1 MSLFGSSTT
10 NAQAKTVASG
20 VSINSSC
27 YGNVVPIAYGTVRGS
42 GNLIWYGDFQATSAG
57 SASKGKN
64 GGQAYTYSAYFA
76 FALCEGPIGGVANVW
91 ANGTIYSW
99 AYCSAHNIG
108 FESGASGQAPW
119 GYLSSKHPGQDL
131 GYSETAYVYWQP
143 GLFGSS
149 PQMQNFAFEIQ
160 GIGNGVYGTPDAD
173 PAFVVTD
180 LLTNASYGVGFP
192 SSRLGD
198 LSTFSN
204 YCRATGM
211 VISLFLNTQQ
221 DAASTLNDIVQQCNA
236 EFVWSGGQLTIVP
249 YGDQNVSSNGAT
261 YTAPA
266 AALYSLTDD
275 DYIDT
280 GSGDP
285 VQLSRARPSDRMN
298 SVKLEWL
305 NRSNQYAAE
314 IVEAKDQAAIETYGL
329 RSDQPK
335 QSHQFCT
342 LSAATMSA
350 TLQLQ
355 RQAVRN
361 QYTFTLGWKY
371 CLLDPMDIVE
381 ITDAN
386 LGLVQQWVRILS
398 IEEDD
403 NGNLSITAEE
413 YLGGAGGAPLYT
425 FQSGLPSAIG
435 NLNASP
441 GVVNAP
447 VIVEPPISFI
457 AGTPQLMI
465 GVSGSSPYWGSADIY
480 MSADGGNNYELIGRA
495 VKGAAVGITTA
506 ALSGAAT
513 DPDTSELLTIDISQ
527 SYGAQLAPA
536 SHGTADNYQTSLWI
550 CNSDYSNGELVGYGI
565 ETLTGTGTYK
575 LSDSGGGSIYLRR
588 GQLATPIAAHASGS
602 MVLGMGKNVFVMDLP
617 ASLSGVALHFKFV
630 SYNLWGG
637 APTDLASA
645 TAYTYTPVVSG
656 GSGGFGGP
664 VGAPTVPLNVT
675 ASYDVQLDG
684 SIQPGMQIT
693 WTPTTDLNCDGQEL
707 AWQVHGSGNWTSV
720 ALSPWADL
728 YFLTGLQAGVAYD
741 FRVRSTRVGVGSF
754 STTYSA
760 WIDTLTAHP
769 SGVTATYPS
778 APAALAAPVV
788 GTGAFYLNVSWAAST
803 DPNLAGYEVAYNTA
817 NTLTGAILANL
828 TSNPLA
834 TSVTISNGILAN
846 TTYYVFVRAVQST
859 SQVGTWSAAGSGT
872 TPAVGAPTGPLNLS
886 SSVNTQADGTVQPY
900 LTAAWGASAS
910 AVISYYEVQW
920 QQHAGSWSASP
931 NSVQTGTT
939 SFQLTNL
946 FAGSAGQAYDVRVR
960 TVYVTPQQTF
970 YSPWLDSMST
980 WPGGFTVSP
989 KTSAP
994 AAPTG
999 LSVTAGTYS
1008 CRLQWT
1014 NPSDVDFVRTQIWG
1028 ALYLPPVSTND
1039 SANANLLFDG
1049 VAGKPGQVCNYTF
1062 SGAAV
1067 QDIANN
1073 YGTLMFWVKAV
1084 NSSGVVGPF
1093 NATGSGSGVTCVP
1106 LQASTADL
1114 AANAATVLGSTK
1126 YTGSTAGTAGASW
1139 EYICSVPVSPNIAS
1153 NLVVAAT
1160 IAQTIR
1166 NGAGWSLQLRD
1177 ETGAVLETVGNV
1189 YTVDSSQT
1197 VTISFASIS
1206 QYAAGGHNFYL
1217 YWQCGDTLS
1226 YLTGAVMYVSV
1237 LQR

>member
-20 VSINSSC
+20 VPINSSC
-27 YGNVVPIAYGTVRGS
+27 YGNVVPLAYGTIRGS

-76 FALCEGPIGGVANVW
+76 FALCEGPVGGVANVW

-119 GYLSSKHPGQDL
+119 GYLTSKHPGQDL
-131 GYSETAYVYWQP
+131 GYGGTAYVYWQP

-160 GIGNGVYGTPDAD
+160 GVGNGIYGTPDAD

-180 LLTNASYGVGFP
+180 MLTNPSYGVGFP
-192 SSRLGD
+192 SARLGS
-198 LSTFSN
+198 LSVFSQ
-204 YCRATGM
+204 YCQATGM

-249 YGDQNVSSNGAT
+249 YGDQNVSANGAT
-261 YTAPA
+261 YTAPT

-275 DYIDT
+275 DYIDM

-403 NGNLSITAEE
+403 NGNLKITAEE
-413 YLGGAGGAPLYT
+413 YLGGTGGAPLYA
-425 FQSGLPSAIG
+425 FQSGAPSAVG

-441 GVVNAP
+441 GVVNTP
-447 VIVEPPISFI
+447 VIVEPPVSFI

-495 VKGAAVGITTA
+495 VKGAAVGVTTTA
-506 ALSGAAT
+506 LPAGV
-513 DPDTSELLTIDISQ
+513 DPDSTDLLTIDISR
-527 SYGAQLAPA
+527 SYGAQLASA

-550 CNSDYSNGELVGYGI
+550 CNSDYSNGELIGYGI

-588 GQLATPIAAHASGS
+588 GQLATPISAHATGS
-602 MVLGMGKNVFVMDLP
+602 MVLAMSKSVFVMDLP
-617 ASLSGVALHFKFV
+617 ASLSGISLSFKFV

-645 TAYTYTPVVSG
+645 TAYSYTPVVSG
-656 GSGGFGGP
+656 GGGATGFGGS
-664 VGAPTVPLNVT
+664 VGAPSGLSVT
-675 ASYDVQLDG
+675 AAYDVQIDG
-684 SIQPGMQIT
+684 TVQPGMQIS
-693 WTPTTDLNCDGQEL
+693 WTPTTDLNCTSQEIQ
-707 AWQVHGSGNWTSV
+707 WTPHGVSNWTSIMV
-720 ALSPWADL
+720 SAQADL
-728 YFLTGLQAGVAYD
+728 YFLTGLQANTRYD
-741 FRVRSTRVGVGSF
+741 FQVRSVRVGVGSF
-754 STTYSA
+754 TTQYSTWVT
-760 WIDTLTAHP
+760 DTNVLAQ
-769 SGVTATYPS
+769 YPS
-778 APAALAAPVV
+778 APAAMSAPSVA
-788 GTGAFYLNVSWAAST
+788 TGAFFLTVSWTASA
-803 DPNLAGYEVAYNTA
+803 DPYLAGYEVAYNTV

-834 TSVTISNGILAN
+834 TSVTISNGIQAN

-872 TPAVGAPTGPLNLS
+872 TPAVGPPTSLNLS
-886 SSVNTQADGTVQPY
+886 TGINKQQDGTIQPY
-900 LTAAWGASAS
+900 LIAAWTATAS
-910 AVISYYEVQW
+910 AVYSYYEVQW
-920 QQHAGSWSASP
+920 QRHANAWGASP
-931 NSVQTGTT
+931 NSAQTGTIDF
-939 SFQLTNL
+939 SLTNL
-946 FAGSAGQAYDVRVR
+946 YAGSSGQAYDVRVR

-970 YSPWLDSMST
+970 YSTWLDSMAAYPS
-980 WPGGFTVSP
+980 GFTVNP
-989 KTSAP
+989 QTAAP
-994 AAPTG
+994 SAPTG
-999 LSVTAGTYS
+999 LSASGGILSVDIS
-1008 CRLQWT
+1008 WT
-1014 NPSDVDFVRTQIWG
+1014 NPTDIDFDRVQIWG
-1028 ALYLPPVSTND
+1028 VAALAIIPND
-1039 SANANLLFDG
+1039 SAQANLLYDG
-1049 VAGKPGQVCNYTF
+1049 VPGKPG
-1062 SGAAV
+1062 AV
-1067 QDIANN
+1067 GRWNMTGDAINILANN
-1073 YGTLMFWVKAV
+1073 NTGLYFWVKAV
-1084 NSSGVVGPF
+1084 NTSGVVSNF
-1093 NATGSGSGVTCVP
+1093 NATGSGSGLLAVP
-1106 LQASTADL
+1106 LGANTNTL
-1114 AANAATVLGSTK
+1114 AANAATMLGQAHVTSSYSGNSPT
-1126 YTGSTAGTAGASW
+1126 SW
-1139 EYICSVPVSPNIAS
+1139 QQIAQIQITPNIGT
-1153 NLVVAAT
+1153 NVVIAAT
-1160 IAQTIR
+1160 ITQNLR
-1166 NGAGWSLQLRD
+1166 SGAGWSLRIRD
-1177 ETGAVLETVGNV
+1177 DGGVLQTVGNLFV
-1189 YTVDSSQT
+1189 ADSSQT
-1197 VTISFASIS
+1197 VSITWASIS
-1206 QYAAGGHNFYL
+1206 AYAASLHNFYL
-1217 YWQCGDTLS
+1217 DWECGDTLS
-1226 YLTGAVMYVSV
+1226 NLTGAVMYVSA